1 MIMTFSKLTPVLI
14 VEDVNRMVDFY
25 RDILGFT
32 LAATLPDAG
41 AFVFAQMS
49 QGNIE
54 MMFQTR
60 ASIDDAMAPL
70 QENRPG
76 GSLTIY
82 IDVDDVDALLAS
94 IDGKAEIVKG
104 LEATFYGTREFT
116 IVDPAGFYLT
126 FAGGGN

>member
-1 MIMTFSKLTPVLI
+1 MTFSKLTPVLI
-14 VEDVNRMVDFY
+14 SGDVNRMVDFY
-25 RDILGFT
+25 RDVLGFT
-32 LAATLPDAG
+32 LVATVPDAG
-41 AFVFAQMS
+41 EFVFAQMT
-49 QGNIE
+49 QGSVE

-60 ASIDDAMAPL
+60 GSIDDTLAPL
-70 QENRPG
+70 KENRSG

-94 IDGKAEIVKG
+94 VRGKAEVVKE

-116 IVDPAGFYLT
+116 IVDPSGFYLT